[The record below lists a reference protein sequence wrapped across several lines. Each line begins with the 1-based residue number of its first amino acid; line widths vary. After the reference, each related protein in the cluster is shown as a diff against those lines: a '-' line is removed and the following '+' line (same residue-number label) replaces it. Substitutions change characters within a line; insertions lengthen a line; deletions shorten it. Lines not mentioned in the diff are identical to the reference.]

1 MDEKKPDCPDGNEDT
16 HISLTVL
23 PNANSLILN
32 ADELALLNKIEA
44 ITEGLS
50 EMEQGVIREHQSN
63 GCGDNSRKAAIEKLM
78 CDRHL
83 EAEHEADLLMRLF
96 QSLVDK
102 RTHEAV
108 TAATQ
113 RKTQARRKVL
123 GSGGLFGLTAA
134 TCFLFWFRRL
144 GYLNKQIREDS
155 LTRLANREYLYH
167 YLNVAAAKAEAHGEI
182 ILLAF
187 LDLNGFKAVNDHYGH
202 KRGDEV
208 LQAISNSLRRHCRSH
223 DVVVRYGGDEFV
235 VVFISPM
242 NRRHQTIER
251 MRSVIMSSM
260 RDIVNKPGFD
270 EIGMAAGISILPS
283 PSKTVGELIHSA
295 DKAMYEAKRLGK
307 KITVCVHHAD
317 QTIQCIC
324 TDSEDRRA

>member
-50 EMEQGVIREHQSN
+50 EMEQGVIREHQST

-134 TCFLFWFRRL
+134 TCFLFWFRR
-144 GYLNKQIREDS
+144 
-155 LTRLANREYLYH
+155 
-167 YLNVAAAKAEAHGEI
+167 
-182 ILLAF
+182 
-187 LDLNGFKAVNDHYGH
+187 
-202 KRGDEV
+202 
-208 LQAISNSLRRHCRSH
+208 HCRSH

-235 VVFISPM
+235 VVFISAM